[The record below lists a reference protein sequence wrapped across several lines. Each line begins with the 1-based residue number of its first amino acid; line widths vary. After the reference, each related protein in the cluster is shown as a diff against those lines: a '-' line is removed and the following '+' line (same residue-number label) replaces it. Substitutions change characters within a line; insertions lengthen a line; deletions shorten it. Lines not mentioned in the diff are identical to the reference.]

1 LDEKNNHTPRQS
13 SNFHRVLSTERTEFA
28 AMGYTNSVPGQF
40 ALEISAKLALALLLV
55 FPTLSAGS
63 PLAFC
68 APFLNLP

>member
-1 LDEKNNHTPRQS
+1 
-13 SNFHRVLSTERTEFA
+13 
-28 AMGYTNSVPGQF
+28 MGYTNSVPGQF